1 MGERLNSPRPK
12 LCLES
17 NVLTGQSFLSLYFS
31 YFRAIETLYHCT
43 VPVAIMT
50 SRATNDPLVLGLY
63 IMNRIKKELEE
74 NQYYGL
80 NPNSVTLMPPNRGS
94 LCDRLQWNPCYQ
106 RRWSLTIETTW
117 SWRHPYTSVPVWI
130 AATVETNQQAPY
142 HFHAGY
148 KHSSNVWFCLSS
160 RSLR

>member
-63 IMNRIKKELEE
+63 IMNRIKK
-74 NQYYGL
+74 
-80 NPNSVTLMPPNRGS
+80 
-94 LCDRLQWNPCYQ
+94 
-106 RRWSLTIETTW
+106 
-117 SWRHPYTSVPVWI
+117 
-130 AATVETNQQAPY
+130 
-142 HFHAGY
+142 
-148 KHSSNVWFCLSS
+148 
-160 RSLR
+160 